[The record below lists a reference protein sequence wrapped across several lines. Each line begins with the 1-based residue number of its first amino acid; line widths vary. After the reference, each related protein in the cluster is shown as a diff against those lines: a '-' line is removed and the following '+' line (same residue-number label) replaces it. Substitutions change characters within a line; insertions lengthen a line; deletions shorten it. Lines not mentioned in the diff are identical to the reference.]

1 MIPSLLLL
9 SSLAVAGV
17 PAADPAPAAGPI
29 LSWTAPTTFV
39 TGLSYEVRIDVE
51 APEGGTVVAS
61 WLFSPA
67 AFTVDGKPLAKREDR
82 GTLELPAGFK
92 ISGTIDLAP
101 HLEAKKSFKL
111 GFATD
116 LSDGEPIEVALL
128 ELAPEGL
135 DFMAMPIEQLAD
147 YNIMLRTNRGD
158 ILVKVWPDVA
168 PNHARNFL
176 DLAYT
181 KFYDE
186 TTFHRVIPG
195 FMIQGGGMDVKMNE
209 KPTGAP
215 VRNEAR
221 NGLSNTRGSVA
232 LARTNAPHSAT
243 SQFFVNVRDNI
254 KLDFGISPD
263 GWGYTVVGE
272 VLSGMDVVDA
282 IVAVPTTSRAPHQN
296 VPVKPVVITKVR
308 VISEPAPTPPAATK
322 TSAPAA
328 GKPGARPV
336 APKAKATPTPG
347 E

>member
-9 SSLAVAGV
+9 SSLV
-17 PAADPAPAAGPI
+17 AADPAPAAGPI

-67 AFTVDGKPLAKREDR
+67 AFTIDGKPLAKREDR
-82 GTLELPAGFK
+82 GTLELPPGFK

-101 HLEAKKSFKL
+101 HLAAKKSFKL

-128 ELAPEGL
+128 ELAPDGL

-195 FMIQGGGMDVKMNE
+195 FMIQGGDRTGSGSGNGPRQLKLE
-209 KPTGAP
+209 KSERPH
-215 VRNEAR
+215 VR
-221 NGLSNTRGSVA
+221 GVLSM
-232 LARTNAPHSAT
+232 ARTNDPDSA
-243 SQFFVNVRDNI
+243 SCQFFVMHANARH
-254 KLDFGISPD
+254 LDGK
-263 GWGYTVVGE
+263 YTAFGE
-272 VLSGMDVVDA
+272 VLSGMDAVDRIA
-282 IVAVPTTSRAPHQN
+282 TTETVRGGENS
-296 VPVKPVVITKVR
+296 KPV
-308 VISEPAPTPPAATK
+308 EPQVVQRALVV
-322 TSAPAA
+322 
-328 GKPGARPV
+328 RPV
-336 APKAKATPTPG
+336 Q
-347 E
+347 